1 MRLTDCYF
9 LLQTLMASLV
19 LVVDPNSFVGN
30 ESNFTVGL
38 EVIVDTSNRNRDVN
52 EANNQQTIVFSLDS
66 QANIGVTM

>member
-1 MRLTDCYF
+1 
-9 LLQTLMASLV
+9 MASLV